1 MEMEDKMSQATPPD
15 EFGQAAACDQVLTN
29 DQVKAARD
37 TMKAELA
44 KVQTGARD
52 TNTRVVVSTSTHAT
66 AKIESLKNPWKQN
79 ALSKKNATD
88 TN

>member
-1 MEMEDKMSQATPPD
+1 MSQATPPD
-15 EFGQAAACDQVLTN
+15 EFGQAAACDQILTN

-44 KVQTGARD
+44 KIQTGARD
-52 TNTRVVVSTSTHAT
+52 NNTRIVLSSTHAT
-66 AKIESLKNPWKQN
+66 AKFESLKNPWKQN

-88 TN
+88 TNGN